1 MGLNLNIIVRES
13 VSLLDLFS
21 HVCTEEAPFPGIRS
35 SNFTKSEKYLNHDGS
50 EKYLEF
56 VLNYLRSE
64 EHVIG

>member
-1 MGLNLNIIVRES
+1 MSSCLVVLGGPKKFI
-13 VSLLDLFS
+13 
-21 HVCTEEAPFPGIRS
+21 PFPGIRS